1 MKAAFAAAQADHVF
15 NEDRGASLL
24 IIIAIGIAM
33 KILVP
38 LANGFEE
45 IEAINVIDILRRG
58 EVDVVT
64 AGLKEGLAEG
74 SHKIKVLPDTTLDKI
89 DWRDF
94 DGLVLPGGAPGFVN
108 LGNDERILN
117 MIRDMDRA
125 GKIVAAICAAPSVLI
140 KAGVLQGRKA
150 TVSPSG
156 KAQVEACAHF
166 SEKRVV
172 VDGNLV
178 TSRSPGT
185 ALEFALKLVEL
196 MAGKE
201 KMMLVKAQTLAICQ
215 DD

>member
-1 MKAAFAAAQADHVF
+1 
-15 NEDRGASLL
+15 
-24 IIIAIGIAM
+24 M

-45 IEAINVIDILRRG
+45 IEAVNVIDILRRG
-58 EVDVVT
+58 DVDVVT
-64 AGLKEGLAEG
+64 AGLKEGLVEG

-89 DWRDF
+89 DYLDF

-117 MIRDMDRA
+117 MAREMDRA

-140 KAGVLQGRKA
+140 KAGVLQGRRA

-156 KAQVEACAHF
+156 KAQVEACADF
-166 SEKRVV
+166 CEDRVV
-172 VDGNLV
+172 VDGNLI

-185 ALEFALKLVEL
+185 ALEFALKLVEVL
-196 MAGKE
+196 EGKE
-201 KMMLVKAQTLAICQ
+201 KMMQVKAQTMAICQ
-215 DD
+215 GD